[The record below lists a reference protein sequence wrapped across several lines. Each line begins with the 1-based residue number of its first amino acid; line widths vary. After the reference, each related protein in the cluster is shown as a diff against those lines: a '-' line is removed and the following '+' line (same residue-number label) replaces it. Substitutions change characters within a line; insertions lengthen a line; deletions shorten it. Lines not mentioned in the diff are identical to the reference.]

1 MTDKRQSALK
11 KESRSE
17 VRNLAAEDASISFR
31 PPGGEWEYQIKL
43 RNFSDSGLGFLVKEN
58 SDLLKLIH
66 VGDVFTV
73 NYYRGFASMTARN
86 LTVQVRHISFSAAGI
101 PKQHVMVGLYFLK
114 RDDEK

>member
-17 VRNLAAEDASISFR
+17 VRNLASEDASICFR

-43 RNFSDSGLGFLVKEN
+43 RNFSDSGLGLLVKEN
-58 SDLLKLIH
+58 SDLLKHIC
-66 VGDVFTV
+66 VGDVFAV
-73 NYYRGFASMTARN
+73 NYHQGVASMKARN
-86 LTVQVRHISFSAAGI
+86 FTVQVRHISFSAAGI
-101 PKQHVMVGLYFLK
+101 PKQHVIVGLYFLK